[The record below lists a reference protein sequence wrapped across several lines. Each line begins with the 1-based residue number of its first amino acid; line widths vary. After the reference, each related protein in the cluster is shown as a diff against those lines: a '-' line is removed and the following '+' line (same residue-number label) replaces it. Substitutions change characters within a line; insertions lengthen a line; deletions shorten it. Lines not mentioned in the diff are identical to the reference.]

1 MDKNPPA
8 RLVWHGQEPA
18 CTTAS
23 GHAIAQP
30 ARPVCGNPARTTLSG
45 PDDPAARTTQPFPA
59 SDRSPLS
66 TAAIIPYLSNPYLH
80 RRPSLIAMATRADP

>member
-1 MDKNPPA
+1 MLMLVPAKNKGPDNCHTCGMDKNPPA

-45 PDDPAARTTQPFPA
+45 PDDPAARTTQPFQA
-59 SDRSPLS
+59 SDPSPF
-66 TAAIIPYLSNPYLH
+66 
-80 RRPSLIAMATRADP
+80 